1 MCKMDEAPDEDA
13 DADKKE
19 DYGDEEQNS
28 VEVGFFY
35 ASGSTEEY
43 LQSL

>member
-1 MCKMDEAPDEDA
+1 MDETPDKD
-13 DADKKE
+13 DADKKG
-19 DYGDEEQNS
+19 DDGDEEQNS